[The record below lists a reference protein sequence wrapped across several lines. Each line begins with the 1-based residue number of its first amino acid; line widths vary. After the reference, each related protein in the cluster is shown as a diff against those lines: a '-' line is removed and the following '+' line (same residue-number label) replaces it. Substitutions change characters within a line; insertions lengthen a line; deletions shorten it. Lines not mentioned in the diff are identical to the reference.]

1 MPTVTASGAA
11 QNPGRAGSASPT
23 SEAFSQAALN
33 DSSHTASKD
42 NHPNTT
48 ANGNSASN
56 RTGSKNAFEV
66 FAEEQRP
73 IMQEQNQQA
82 ISDGTYDLDQEL
94 ARKWRRINADQEDE
108 HQPRQ
113 QGRENSRPYPSDNVD
128 NDVEMA
134 DDVDGDRDGL

>member
-1 MPTVTASGAA
+1 
-11 QNPGRAGSASPT
+11 
-23 SEAFSQAALN
+23 
-33 DSSHTASKD
+33 
-42 NHPNTT
+42 
-48 ANGNSASN
+48 
-56 RTGSKNAFEV
+56 
-66 FAEEQRP
+66 
-73 IMQEQNQQA
+73 MQEQNQQA